1 MSFATSTRSLL
12 HYFSNVEHYGADRS
26 EHSPGV
32 GYYHQR
38 KGEKRG
44 GGGELYD
51 ISHHSH
57 YGCHVHYRFALVLV
71 GGRVG
76 GLGASSF
83 VFPWGAGELGVPYK
97 KNGVKVSSSWS

>member
-1 MSFATSTRSLL
+1 MELTGR
-12 HYFSNVEHYGADRS
+12 NIP
-26 EHSPGV
+26 PGW
-32 GYYHQR
+32 GIITKE
-38 KGEKRG
+38 KGKRR

-57 YGCHVHYRFALVLV
+57 YGCHVHYRFALMLV

>member
-1 MSFATSTRSLL
+1 MGLTGR
-12 HYFSNVEHYGADRS
+12 NIP
-26 EHSPGV
+26 PGW
-32 GYYHQR
+32 GTIT
-38 KGEKRG
+38 KKRG
-44 GGGELYD
+44 KERGGSGEIYD

-97 KNGVKVSSSWS
+97 KMA

>member
-1 MSFATSTRSLL
+1 MELTGR
-12 HYFSNVEHYGADRS
+12 NIP
-26 EHSPGV
+26 PGW
-32 GYYHQR
+32 GIITKE
-38 KGEKRG
+38 KGKKGGG

>member
-12 HYFSNVEHYGADRS
+12 HYFSNVEYYGVDRL

-32 GYYHQR
+32 
-38 KGEKRG
+38 KKKRG

-51 ISHHSH
+51 TSHHSH

-97 KNGVKVSSSWS
+97 KDGVKVSSSWS